1 MGTDKALLMLE
12 GEPFVRRVV
21 AALVDAGAA
30 EVVVVGGD
38 GDRMASLGIEV
49 VPDRWPGEGPLGGL
63 LTALDWSPEDVV
75 VVAGCDQPWLDAA
88 SVARLVEALDR
99 DAAADAAL
107 PVAGGRRQPLPG
119 AYRRRSAAARRAAF
133 DAGERA
139 LAAGLERVVAVTGLD
154 PARLRDVDC
163 SEDLDL
169 GIHCNAEPEPTGGRV
184 EVPEV
189 DIDEMARRRDGG
201 APVIDVRQPHEYV
214 EAHVPGARL
223 VPLAEVPERLD
234 EVPADGLV
242 LVICHS
248 GGRSLKATEFL
259 RANGVDAVSVAGG
272 TTAWIESGRPTVTGE
287 SPR

>member
-1 MGTDKALLMLE
+1 
-12 GEPFVRRVV
+12 VV
-21 AALVDAGAA
+21 AAGAA
-30 EVVVVGGD
+30 AVVVVGGD
-38 GDRMASLGIEV
+38 GARMAQLGLEFL
-49 VPDRWPGEGPLGGL
+49 PDRWPGEGPLGGL
-63 LTALDWSPEDVV
+63 VTALEWSPEEVV

-88 SVARLVEALDR
+88 SVGRLVEALDGE
-99 DAAADAAL
+99 DAADAAL
-107 PVAGGRRQPLPG
+107 PVAGGRPQPLPG
-119 AYRRRSAAARRAAF
+119 AYRRRSAAGRQAAF

-139 LAAGLERVVAVTGLD
+139 LAAGLERVVAVAGLD
-154 PARLRDVDC
+154 QARLRDVD
-163 SEDLDL
+163 SSDDLDL
-169 GIHCNAEPEPTGGRV
+169 GIQCNAEPAPTGGGV

-234 EVPADGLV
+234 EVPADGPV

-248 GGRSLKATEFL
+248 GGRSLKAAEFL
-259 RANGVDAVSVAGG
+259 RGRGVDAVNVAGG

-287 SPR
+287 SPQ